1 MGDWKMKKILSL
13 FLLSALCFSAISVC
27 EGSEEDQELNVMLGY
42 RPITM
47 DAQFTADAGSM
58 QYTVLSNARLFQYD
72 TEGSLQ
78 LQLAES
84 YEVSDDGCVCTF
96 HLRDGLRYSN
106 GEKISAEDFVYA
118 FRRLVDPVTA
128 SPCVYVFQEL
138 CHVKNAIE
146 VNEGKRRGM
155 QTSDCHENDRTFFY
169 SFVLASVSV
178 VY

>member
-1 MGDWKMKKILSL
+1 MKRILSL
-13 FLLSALCFSAISVC
+13 FLLLTMCFSAISVC
-27 EGSEEDQELNVMLGY
+27 KGSEDDQELNVMLGY